1 MARPAVAE
9 QALLVELL
17 ILRGHVL
24 GCIADYERAAELAQ
38 VLVRDAPD
46 DGTAWLARAKT
57 RAAFH
62 RFLEALCRPR
72 RGGAVRCGP
81 GHAGCGAGGD
91 PPGGRVCYA
100 EAPVLR
106 RTAAERWPDFTTLG
120 ALAVL
125 EAERGGT
132 AGAAQ

>member
-1 MARPAVAE
+1 MLAE
-9 QALLVELL
+9 RALLVELL
-17 ILRGHVL
+17 LLRGHVL
-24 GCIADYERAAELAQ
+24 GCIADDERAAELAQ

-62 RFLEALCRPR
+62 RFSRPFADFDAA
-72 RGGAVRCGP
+72 GRCGADQATLDAERAAILQAV
-81 GHAGCGAGGD
+81 G
-91 PPGGRVCYA
+91 CYA
-100 EAPVLR
+100 EALVLR

-132 AGAAQ
+132 AGASQ